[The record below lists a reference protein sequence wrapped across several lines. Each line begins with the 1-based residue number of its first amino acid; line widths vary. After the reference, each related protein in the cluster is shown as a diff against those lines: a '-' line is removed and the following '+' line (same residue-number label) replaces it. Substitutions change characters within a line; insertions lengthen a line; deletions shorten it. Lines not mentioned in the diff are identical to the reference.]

1 MERSAIAHKGLV
13 FVVDDDS
20 AVQRGVAALLK
31 AAEYEA
37 VVFKSA
43 EDFLTGLPNLD
54 LRNAVMLAD
63 VCMPG
68 IQGLELQEQLKK
80 DGVNLPVIVMTAH
93 GDIPMAVRAMR
104 NGAIDFLQK
113 PFTVDEI
120 VTALERALCISLPAP
135 KLSQSAPNDLIDR
148 YKSLTPREKEVLRE
162 IVDGNTNKEIARI
175 FSISPRTIEV
185 HRQKIM
191 AKMSADSLAELVR
204 MAVLLEVGESFQ
216 KHQV

>member
-1 MERSAIAHKGLV
+1 MEKSAITHKGRV

-31 AAEYEA
+31 AAEYETL
-37 VVFKSA
+37 VFKSA
-43 EDFLTGLPNLD
+43 EDFLKRLSDLNLEH
-54 LRNAVMLAD
+54 AVILAD

-80 DGVNLPVIVMTAH
+80 DSVNLPVIVMTAH

-120 VTALERALCISLPAP
+120 VNALERALSIPLPSP
-135 KLSQSAPNDLIDR
+135 KLLQNAPPKLIDR
-148 YKSLTPREKEVLRE
+148 YVSLTPREKEVLRE
-162 IVDGNTNKEIARI
+162 IVNGNTNKEIARI
-175 FSISPRTIEV
+175 LSISPRTIEV

-191 AKMSADSLAELVR
+191 AKMNADSLAELVR
-204 MAVLLEVGESFQ
+204 MAVLLEFSEPFQ
-216 KHQV
+216 